1 MCLNRKNQNMEF
13 YVNGEKIDI
22 QLENEK
28 TVGDVLKSFEEEFA
42 KNNAT
47 TVNIILNGKNV
58 DADHFDDECK
68 KPLEDNTKLELSV
81 ISLSDIQNSFKAEAE
96 ECSDLAKKMLEIPEK
111 LQAGK
116 DKEASKMITLL
127 TDFIENFCHTA
138 SLSALFPENYKD
150 IKIDEKNLKD
160 FFADFTQI
168 LSDFEQAISSKDTV
182 LIGDLAEYEISPRL
196 VAIADSIKDL

>member
-1 MCLNRKNQNMEF
+1 MEF

-28 TVGDVLKSFEEEFA
+28 TIGDVLKSFEEEFA

-47 TVNIILNGKNV
+47 TVNIILNGKNI
-58 DADHFDDECK
+58 DAEKFDEACLQ
-68 KPLEDNTKLELSV
+68 PLEDNTKVELSV
-81 ISLSDIQNSFKAEAE
+81 VSQLEIQNSFEKE
-96 ECSDLAKKMLEIPEK
+96 EKECVVLAAKMIEIPEK

-116 DKEASKMITLL
+116 DKEASEMITLL
-127 TDFIENFCHTA
+127 ADFISEFCHTA
-138 SLSALFPENYKD
+138 SLSSLFPEKYKNLH
-150 IKIDEKNLKD
+150 ISGKSLKD
-160 FFADFTQI
+160 FFADFSQV

-196 VAIADSIKDL
+196 NAIADSIKEL